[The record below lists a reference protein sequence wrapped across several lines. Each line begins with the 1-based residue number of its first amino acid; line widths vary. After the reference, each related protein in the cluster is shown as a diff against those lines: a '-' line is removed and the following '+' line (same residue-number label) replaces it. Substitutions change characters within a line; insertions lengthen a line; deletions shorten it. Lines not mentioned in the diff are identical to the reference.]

1 MPESRLRRLLRDDRL
16 WVALVLLAALAL
28 RLILLGQLA
37 EGPYGDYL
45 GLDERYYHT
54 QGLAVAAGEG
64 PQTPFFM
71 SPLYQLFVGGSYAL
85 FPGTYWAVRVLQLL
99 LGLGTLL
106 LVYLTARR
114 LLPRWWALGVLVAA
128 ALYHQLF
135 FFETLLL
142 PSTLSVFLVT
152 LGVYLAVRQR
162 QDPRLP
168 RSALIGAVFALAAL
182 AHGTLALPAAA
193 LGLYL
198 FFKRLKKN
206 RRRAL
211 AELALLVGAA
221 VVVVAPVTLVNSLA
235 EGDFVLLSTN
245 GGLNLY
251 LGNQAGATGLYR
263 PYDPTTYAMDF
274 TARQPA
280 ERELGPD
287 VTPGEVDDYWYG
299 RFGELWRADPGR
311 IVALS
316 FKRAL
321 LYLNG
326 YEFPQVENYYF
337 EAESVPLLRLPWLS
351 LYLLLPLGI
360 AGLVFGR
367 RRGAR
372 VLGVVALAY
381 FLGLLPFFV
390 TARFRVVVA
399 PLLII
404 GAGLFVHRAVHWVR
418 LLRRGG
424 WKRSRRL
431 RWGVILAAPLL
442 VFLTWAA
449 LRAPREV
456 HAYDNLAVGY
466 NNLGSEAYAR
476 GAYAESVEYQR
487 LALGESPGMAPAR
500 LNLVQ
505 ALLALEDYD
514 AALAELELLRGARLD
529 PDRLASLTAQA
540 QRGRGDDWAAL
551 GTLQEAASQPW
562 TGAALRAEL
571 AALFLEL
578 GDTLNARKHA
588 AAALERDPAEPAAHL
603 VLARIALSADDRDR
617 AVELL
622 REGLEQARWT
632 AALRY
637 ELALLENDLQGLWE
651 AAVQGA
657 AEGDWEVWSAALA
670 ELAARE

>member
-1 MPESRLRRLLRDDRL
+1 MPESRLRNLLRDDRL

-71 SPLYQLFVGGSYAL
+71 SPLYQLFIGGAYAL

-168 RSALIGAVFALAAL
+168 LSALIGAVFALAAL

-206 RRRAL
+206 RRRAF

-251 LGNQAGATGLYR
+251 LGNQSGATGLYR

-274 TARQPA
+274 TARLPA
-280 ERELGPD
+280 ERELGSE

-299 RFGELWRADPGR
+299 RFGELWRSDPGR

-316 FKRAL
+316 LKRAL

-351 LYLLLPLGI
+351 LYLLLPLGV
-360 AGLVFGR
+360 AGLIFGR

-372 VLGVVALAY
+372 VLGVVALTY

-399 PLLII
+399 PLVII
-404 GAGLFVHRAVHWVR
+404 GAGLFVHRLVHWIR

-424 WKRSRRL
+424 WKRRRRL
-431 RWGVILAAPLL
+431 RWEVFLAAPLL

-449 LRAPREV
+449 LRAPREI

-487 LALGESPGMAPAR
+487 LALAESPGMAPAR

-514 AALAELELLRGARLD
+514 TALAELELLRGARLD

-540 QRGRGDDWAAL
+540 LRGEGGDWAAL
-551 GTLQEAASQPW
+551 GTLQEAAAQPW
-562 TGAALRAEL
+562 AGAALRAEL
-571 AALFLEL
+571 AALFHEL
-578 GDTLNARKHA
+578 GDSLNARKHA
-588 AAALERDPAEPAAHL
+588 VAALERDPGEPTAHL
-603 VLARIALSADDRDR
+603 VLARIALAADDRDG

-637 ELALLENDLQGLWE
+637 ELALLENDQQGLWE

-657 AEGDWEVWSAALA
+657 AEGDWRVWSAALA
-670 ELAARE
+670 ELAAGE